1 MSSSTFLSPTLRE
14 RYGRPGT
21 TRLRFLKDCIR
32 VQPAVDHY
40 VSGVRLGGYKV
51 VTPEAGYNH
60 YLRSALVRELTRD
73 RDLPADFAAD
83 AYEWLSDC
91 EVTRSTRAG
100 EPDWY
105 YAMLVDHW
113 YEGGLSAFIADKDA
127 YYLPGR
133 GSVGSLP
140 YSAQF

>member
-1 MSSSTFLSPTLRE
+1 MSTFFSPTLRE

-21 TRLRFLKDCIR
+21 TSLRFLKDCIR
-32 VQPAVDHY
+32 TQPVVDHY
-40 VSGVRLGGYKV
+40 VAFLRQEGRTAA
-51 VTPEAGYNH
+51 TPEAGYNH

-113 YEGGLSAFIADKDA
+113 YEGGLAAFAADKAAWDA

-133 GSVGSLP
+133 GSVGS
-140 YSAQF
+140 